1 MNQYSLLKIIFNTLM
16 EMYPQAN
23 QAYECSNLLKKNGY
37 TTSYKGGSSFQM
49 KVESEIHPHVSEIVV
64 SFNQENTMNINFIKN
79 NKIGITF
86 DDENQCWAIHTID
99 ENPQIIKTFYKG
111 MGEYPYNDPIIIN
124 NMDELSEFLKT
135 F

>member
-23 QAYECSNLLKKNGY
+23 QAFECSNLLKKNGY
-37 TTSYKGGSSFQM
+37 TTNYKGGSSFHL
-49 KVESEIHPHVSEIVV
+49 KVESEIHPHVTEIIV
-64 SFNQENTMNINFIKN
+64 SFNQENTININFVKN

-86 DDENQCWAIHTID
+86 DEENQGWVIHTID
-99 ENPQIIKTFYKG
+99 ENPQIIKTFNKA

-124 NMDELSEFLKT
+124 NMDELSDFLKT